1 MADRAVKSCV
11 TVALVP
17 SLRKGPWVYW
27 EPPEVSFPK
36 AAALGFDAV
45 ELFTASGDAFDP
57 AAIKT
62 LADRNRLAVAAVGT
76 GAGKVLHG
84 LTLTHPDASVRARAA
99 AFIGGMIDFGARLG
113 APAIIGSMQGK
124 VEEGVD
130 RKRALEWLAE
140 GLAALGRRAAD
151 RGVKLLVEPLNRYET
166 DVLNR
171 LADAAEL
178 AKSAGAG
185 SVSILADL
193 FHMNIEEPSIAGAIR
208 EAGPLVGHL
217 HFADSHRGPV
227 GTGHTDLA
235 PVVRALREIG
245 YRGYASAEAFPW
257 PDPDAAAAQT
267 MKAYRRY
274 FAEGESPCC

>member
-1 MADRAVKSCV
+1 MGDRTVKSCV

-17 SLRKGPWVYW
+17 SIKKGPWIYGD
-27 EPPEVSFPK
+27 PPEVSFPR
-36 AAALGFDAV
+36 ASALGFDAV

-57 AAIKT
+57 AAIGT
-62 LADRNRLAVAAVGT
+62 LAERHRLAVAAVGT

-84 LTLTHPDASVRARAA
+84 LTLTHPDASVRTRAMK
-99 AFIGGMIDFGARLG
+99 FVEGMIDFGARLG

-124 VEEGVD
+124 VEEGVE
-130 RKRALEWLAE
+130 RKRALEWLSQ
-140 GLAALGRRAAD
+140 GLASLGRRAAD
-151 RGVKLLVEPLNRYET
+151 RGVRLFLEPLNRYET

-171 LADAAEL
+171 LGDAAAL
-178 AKSAGAG
+178 VKPLGVG
-185 SVSILADL
+185 SVALLADL
-193 FHMNIEEPSIAGAIR
+193 FHMNIEEPSIAGALR

-235 PVVRALREIG
+235 PVVEALREIG

-267 MKAYRRY
+267 MKAYRKH
-274 FAEGESPCC
+274 FA